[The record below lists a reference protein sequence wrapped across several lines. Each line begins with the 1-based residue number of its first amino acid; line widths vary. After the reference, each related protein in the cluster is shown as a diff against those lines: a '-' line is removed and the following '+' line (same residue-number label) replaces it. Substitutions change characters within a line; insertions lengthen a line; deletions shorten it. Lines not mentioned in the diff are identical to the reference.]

1 MVARGKLMASLTPNV
16 IFSMVEGETTVP
28 VYLLT
33 ESPEFIK
40 LVQTADDI
48 SELTDWVNENF

>member
-1 MVARGKLMASLTPNV
+1 MASLTPNV